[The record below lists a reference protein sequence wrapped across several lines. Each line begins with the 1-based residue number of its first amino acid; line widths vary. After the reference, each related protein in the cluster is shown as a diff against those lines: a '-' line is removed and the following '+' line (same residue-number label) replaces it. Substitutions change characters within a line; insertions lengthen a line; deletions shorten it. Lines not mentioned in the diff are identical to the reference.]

1 MFVSI
6 EGEVEEE
13 EGVHLLTL
21 VVVVE
26 EAAKYQ

>member
-6 EGEVEEE
+6 EGEVEE